1 MNPLETLRN
10 NLRETL
16 LREQTRLKKLTEQIY
31 NSPVN
36 RWKNFASRRKS
47 MKRCIESVHDI
58 RSQKPLR
65 LTRWSLF
72 LGVLQTGMGL
82 HRKTK
87 ISSKVLVLYTVRK
100 LIKNWANI
108 NQLVGSENGLLTSY
122 SRLKILEIK
131 FI

>member
-1 MNPLETLRN
+1 
-10 NLRETL
+10 
-16 LREQTRLKKLTEQIY
+16 
-31 NSPVN
+31 
-36 RWKNFASRRKS
+36 